1 MKAKELKKT
10 MDEKETV
17 VIEEEII
24 LESETNDELSNGKG
38 EEE

>member
-17 VIEEEII
+17 VIEEEVI
-24 LESETNDELSNGKG
+24 LESETNNELSNGKG

>member
-1 MKAKELKKT
+1 

-24 LESETNDELSNGKG
+24 LESETNNELSNGKG

>member
-1 MKAKELKKT
+1 

-17 VIEEEII
+17 VIEEEVI
-24 LESETNDELSNGKG
+24 LESETNNELSNGKG

>member
-1 MKAKELKKT
+1 

-24 LESETNDELSNGKG
+24 LESETNNELSNGKG
-38 EEE
+38 EE

>member
-1 MKAKELKKT
+1 